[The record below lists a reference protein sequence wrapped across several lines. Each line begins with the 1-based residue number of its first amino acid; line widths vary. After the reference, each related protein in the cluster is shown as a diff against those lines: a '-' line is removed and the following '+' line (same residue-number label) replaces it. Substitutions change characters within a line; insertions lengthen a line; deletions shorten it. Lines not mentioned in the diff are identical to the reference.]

1 MTTDA
6 SSPTNGIPSVESLR
20 ESIDRHLRDLGFS
33 RNCKGYFIDEELTK
47 QKIRDI
53 YASHRLEVL
62 RQNRPFVEAHGHKL
76 SDYFASGARVNPAA
90 IRPKLIEVKNES
102 QARLFRF
109 ACMLWSIPVSR
120 GFGRRMRFL
129 VLDRQNECLMGVF
142 ALGDPVFNLS
152 ARDEWVG
159 WNHEDRKERLV
170 HVMDG
175 YVVGAVPPYS
185 QLIGGKLIA
194 ALMGSEEVR
203 QAYRRKYLDREA
215 VISGK
220 KKRPSLVLLT
230 TTSAL
235 GRSSIYNR
243 LSIPN
248 GPRFI
253 RIGMTKGFGH
263 FHLSGELFE
272 SLRGY
277 LAAVEHPYASGNRFG
292 MGPNWKLRV
301 LRAAMR
307 EIGIDGSAMLNH
319 GIRREVY
326 AIPLADNWRE
336 ILRGERRRVFPR
348 TPRVREIAEFCLDRW
363 IVPRA
368 ERDERYKTFK
378 REKVLDCLLNGG
390 PGPTW

>member
-6 SSPTNGIPSVESLR
+6 SSPANGIPSVESLR

-33 RNCKGYFIDEELTK
+33 RNCKGYFVNEELTK

-53 YASHRLEVL
+53 YASHRLETL
-62 RQNRPFVEAHGHKL
+62 RQNRPFVEAHGQEL
-76 SDYFASGARVNPAA
+76 SDHFASGARVDPAA

-129 VLDRQNECLMGVF
+129 VLDGQNECLMGVF

-152 ARDEWVG
+152 ARDEWIG
-159 WNHEDRKERLV
+159 WNHEDRKDRLV

-243 LSIPN
+243 LSIPD
-248 GPRFI
+248 GPRFL

-277 LAAVEHPYASGNRFG
+277 LEAVGHPYASGNRFG

-336 ILRGERRRVFPR
+336 ILLGERRRVFPR
-348 TPRVREIAEFCLDRW
+348 TPPAREIAEFCLDRW

-368 ERDERYKTFK
+368 TRDERYKTFR